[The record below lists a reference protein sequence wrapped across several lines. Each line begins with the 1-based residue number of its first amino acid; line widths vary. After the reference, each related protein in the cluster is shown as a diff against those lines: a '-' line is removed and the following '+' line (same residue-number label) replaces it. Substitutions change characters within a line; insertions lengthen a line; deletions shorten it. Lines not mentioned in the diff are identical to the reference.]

1 MADINSLALK
11 VSLDIEGFKEANTEA
26 GKLATSFSKLADSL
40 NQSGQKIVST
50 FRQISEQLEILKS
63 ELQGAEEK
71 LSLFGIEF
79 DISKDPTESLKAL
92 SDAIKNFKQSLVSGN
107 EDAIKFIAKL
117 IDGFADLINW
127 MNENIP
133 GLTQV
138 ITLITGL
145 TLAFL
150 AAVPVVAAIVAGF
163 TLLAGLFG
171 ITGTAVAGFA
181 GTAILAVVAIAAISA
196 AVISLIQNWDALV
209 LAAQVTWEENI
220 VPILETVA
228 GAIAGVLGG
237 IGDIALIIWE
247 GVKEATS
254 AAWEFITEAVSN
266 AVSLL
271 IRIFQ
276 GIGEQLS
283 QTWEF
288 VKQTALAAW
297 ESIKEIVG
305 NSIVAII
312 GFFGA
317 VVERLFEVWESAKE
331 TASNAW
337 ELIKQTVSIGV
348 ESIKGLFSGISES
361 LTGVWEGAKEKASEA
376 WEGIKGIVSGAA
388 ESIKKFGEDIKNS
401 IIKAFTDAFD
411 KVKEIFSNLLG
422 GLKESWDNFINSF
435 PSLDFFKK
443 GEQPTVPE
451 NPLPTP
457 SPESG
462 GGPSA
467 FLNQDIID
475 LAQGYKNLGDNID
488 FATGKTKDFNI
499 AVLTEDELLQGSV
512 ASLVLNGGML
522 KNNGTA
528 ASDLKTK
535 YEGVKVAINNT
546 SESLD
551 NAGISAENTSEKFE
565 QLENNVGF
573 FEGIKQGFR
582 DFVENVQSNSEL
594 MADFFANTL
603 SQMSQSFSDL
613 FFNVITGRFDNLK
626 DLAKQAFEAIL
637 RAFLDLVSAIVTKQ
651 IVISIAGVF
660 GLGAKGAGAEDVIE
674 AGKSVVDFIGN
685 QFPATPGGDFAPTEL
700 DPNTALPVK
709 DSGIGAGIGAG
720 LLGISIGSALG
731 SIINSDLT
739 GLQQG
744 ISFGLGAAGAV
755 TGFLIGGPVGAAIG
769 GFIGSLVVPIITAL
783 FKKTPRLDIDFDSVK
798 TEVGRRAAEVAEFL
812 DPEFFKN
819 EIAQISVK
827 RGGVGL
833 GQGGDEGIKD
843 IIQEKIEETID
854 AVQAIINKLPSDL
867 ARQLNDALLNTQV
880 DIDTVVKGER
890 LLEFDAKG
898 KEIKKK
904 FEAFINGELSAK
916 FLFAIRDFFTGAFE
930 ALGVLPENAQA
941 FVDEQFDAF
950 KNAGS
955 REERAQIGQEFLAS
969 FNAFVDAFNI
979 VSGNVND
986 AIGQT
991 IQSINSLSSK
1001 LGFDA
1006 VPSIGELKDKLGELL
1021 ENAEL
1026 DAETVQMYADL
1037 RNAIVQGI
1045 SDIINSITGLIGK
1058 ISQLNST
1065 IVGLGGAAVNII
1077 PFLDQAQAKL
1087 VDFYTTNIGNL
1098 SLGEQETFLDE
1109 ILGIANA
1116 KLAEEQAAFQRAQAA
1131 RQRAEEA
1138 QRARIEKRID
1148 NLNKEKDKINEVFQ
1162 KRIEALNEELQIAE
1176 SFAQLT
1182 ESIRQTLDSI
1192 LFSPE
1197 SVLTGVEQVNALQ
1210 SNITNLQ
1217 AQLASA
1223 VDPEKQLEIAGR
1235 LEEAFKTLFDTAG
1248 DAFGVN
1254 SPEFVAIFD
1263 QVTGGLENLAD
1274 FTGERGRS
1282 VEEISAEIER
1292 LTAVNEATLK
1302 SIDAKIEAAQERL
1315 ASIGQSTADNTF
1327 HASQELTELFEFI
1340 RNEYMR
1346 ILEERFAQLGEV
1358 SEFGF
1363 QTEVEGLG
1371 VIAGFTEENL
1381 TVLKGVGEEAA
1392 KHTGLLTEI
1401 ADRLAAVAGFQHGTE
1416 GFKNFGRGTLAVLH
1430 GLEAVVTKRDIAG
1443 IQESLLSQIAGGGI
1457 SGLADRLA
1465 GERDGRD
1472 GLSRGGFIAGMRPGG
1487 GFIPEFPLSGTRPSP
1502 DEPVNHVTEMSVDIN
1517 VNVNGGSQASLTS
1530 LAGEIE
1536 NMMVRSIRQ
1545 GRVRKELQ
1553 EAAVRRVG

>member
-26 GKLATSFSKLADSL
+26 GELATSFSKLADSL

-196 AVISLIQNWDALV
+196 AVISLIQNWGALV

-247 GVKEATS
+247 GVKETTS
-254 AAWEFITEAVSN
+254 AAWEFITEVVSN

-283 QTWEF
+283 QTWEV

-305 NSIVAII
+305 NAIESIK

-422 GLKESWDNFINSF
+422 GLKESWDNFINSL

-535 YEGVKVAINNT
+535 YERVKVAINNT

-565 QLENNVGF
+565 QLENTGGF
-573 FEGIKQGFR
+573 FEGIKQGFV
-582 DFVENVQSNSEL
+582 DFVENVESNSEL

-613 FFNVITGRFDNLK
+613 FFNVLTGRFDDLK

-637 RAFLDLVSAIVTKQ
+637 RAFLDLVSAIATRQ
-651 IVISIAGVF
+651 IVLSIGGLFGIGKSAQAAGGGGNPVDIAQQGAGVVGSGF
-660 GLGAKGAGAEDVIE
+660 DLFGSGGAFSTLGQGLGLIAPVSGAITAAEAVGAPAGVGSLIAALEPGTTLAPGFLATAGAAVTI
-674 AGKSVVDFIGN
+674 V
-685 QFPATPGGDFAPTEL
+685 
-700 DPNTALPVK
+700 
-709 DSGIGAGIGAG
+709 
-720 LLGISIGSALG
+720 
-731 SIINSDLT
+731 
-739 GLQQG
+739 
-744 ISFGLGAAGAV
+744 GAV
-755 TGFLIGGPVGAAIG
+755 LAAAALA
-769 GFIGSLVVPIITAL
+769 FTIIAPL
-783 FKKTPRLDIDFDSVK
+783 LEKTPRLDIDFDSVK
-798 TEVGRRAAEVAEFL
+798 TEAGRRAALVSELLDDDFL
-812 DPEFFKN
+812 KD
-819 EIAQISVK
+819 EIIDISVK
-827 RGGVGL
+827 RKAGL
-833 GQGGDEGIKD
+833 GLGGDEGIKD
-843 IIQEKIEETID
+843 ILADAIQV
-854 AVQAIINKLPSDL
+854 AVNNLLDIINKLPTDL
-867 ARQLNDALLNTQV
+867 ADTLTEELLNTPL
-880 DIDTVVKGER
+880 DTETEVAGER
-890 LLEFDAKG
+890 LFEFDAKG
-898 KEIKKK
+898 KKIGEK
-904 FEAFINGELSAK
+904 FNQLINGEIQAK
-916 FLFAIRDFFTGAFE
+916 FLFAVDGFLQTMFE
-930 ALGVLPENAQA
+930 SLGVLPEAAEA

-955 REERAQIGQEFLAS
+955 REERAQIGQ
-969 FNAFVDAFNI
+969 
-979 VSGNVND
+979 
-986 AIGQT
+986 T
-991 IQSINSLSSK
+991 I
-1001 LGFDA
+1001 
-1006 VPSIGELKDKLGELL
+1006 
-1021 ENAEL
+1021 EN
-1026 DAETVQMYADL
+1026 
-1037 RNAIVQGI
+1037 
-1045 SDIINSITGLIGK
+1045 
-1058 ISQLNST
+1058 
-1065 IVGLGGAAVNII
+1065 
-1077 PFLDQAQAKL
+1077 
-1087 VDFYTTNIGNL
+1087 
-1098 SLGEQETFLDE
+1098 
-1109 ILGIANA
+1109 
-1116 KLAEEQAAFQRAQAA
+1116 EEWEYMQAA
-1131 RQRAEEA
+1131 
-1138 QRARIEKRID
+1138 
-1148 NLNKEKDKINEVFQ
+1148 
-1162 KRIEALNEELQIAE
+1162 
-1176 SFAQLT
+1176 
-1182 ESIRQTLDSI
+1182 
-1192 LFSPE
+1192 
-1197 SVLTGVEQVNALQ
+1197 
-1210 SNITNLQ
+1210 
-1217 AQLASA
+1217 
-1223 VDPEKQLEIAGR
+1223 
-1235 LEEAFKTLFDTAG
+1235 
-1248 DAFGVN
+1248 
-1254 SPEFVAIFD
+1254 
-1263 QVTGGLENLAD
+1263 
-1274 FTGERGRS
+1274 
-1282 VEEISAEIER
+1282 
-1292 LTAVNEATLK
+1292 
-1302 SIDAKIEAAQERL
+1302 
-1315 ASIGQSTADNTF
+1315 
-1327 HASQELTELFEFI
+1327 
-1340 RNEYMR
+1340 
-1346 ILEERFAQLGEV
+1346 
-1358 SEFGF
+1358 
-1363 QTEVEGLG
+1363 
-1371 VIAGFTEENL
+1371 
-1381 TVLKGVGEEAA
+1381 
-1392 KHTGLLTEI
+1392 
-1401 ADRLAAVAGFQHGTE
+1401 
-1416 GFKNFGRGTLAVLH
+1416 
-1430 GLEAVVTKRDIAG
+1430 
-1443 IQESLLSQIAGGGI
+1443 
-1457 SGLADRLA
+1457 
-1465 GERDGRD
+1465 
-1472 GLSRGGFIAGMRPGG
+1472 
-1487 GFIPEFPLSGTRPSP
+1487 
-1502 DEPVNHVTEMSVDIN
+1502 
-1517 VNVNGGSQASLTS
+1517 
-1530 LAGEIE
+1530 
-1536 NMMVRSIRQ
+1536 
-1545 GRVRKELQ
+1545 
-1553 EAAVRRVG
+1553 